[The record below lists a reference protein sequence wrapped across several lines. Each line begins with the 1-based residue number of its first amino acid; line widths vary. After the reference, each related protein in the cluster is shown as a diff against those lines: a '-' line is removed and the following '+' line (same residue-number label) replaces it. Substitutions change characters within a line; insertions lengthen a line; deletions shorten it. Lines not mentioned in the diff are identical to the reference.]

1 MHYIL
6 KNDQYHVAAQNPHT
20 AVPNTQ
26 NYVDIC
32 YAILYN
38 KLRKRKI
45 PHNKEA
51 SIMKKTNPAGW
62 RTAQKERVA
71 YGCYFLGQNM
81 IYTFP
86 FMFLT
91 TYLLMSGISPVKT
104 AGILVLLKV
113 WDAVNDALFGGLID
127 GIHFKKGKFI
137 PWLRISLPVILLAT
151 LALFNIPGSFSET
164 GKLIW
169 FAVAYLIWDTSYTLC
184 DVPIFGLITTMTDN
198 QEERTSLMTTGR
210 IYANI
215 GVIIAMICGYVLPTE
230 MVGMSFSAT
239 AIIIVVIALINMIFI
254 CVSGKEHS
262 LKAAQAEE
270 SFSLRRM
277 FSYLVHNKYLLVYY
291 LGMFL
296 YSGLNTAAAVLQF
309 ACFYLFNNAMI
320 ATLVGALSFAPAV
333 LISFIMP
340 KLLGRFDKYKLFMV
354 GVVSYAVLSLISY
367 FVGPVLVPQIVIF
380 VLRGVSIGIMSVL
393 QFMFTPD
400 CAEYGQYKTG
410 IEAKGITF
418 AVQTFTQKL
427 ISAVSSS
434 LGVAILGIFGWV
446 SVEAENFAQLQ
457 TLNVT
462 QTPQALSALWA
473 VFALIPA
480 IGGIASVVVWSFY
493 RLRSSDAA
501 LMAKYNNGEIT
512 KEECDQALSRKY

>member
-1 MHYIL
+1 
-6 KNDQYHVAAQNPHT
+6 
-20 AVPNTQ
+20 
-26 NYVDIC
+26 
-32 YAILYN
+32 
-38 KLRKRKI
+38 
-45 PHNKEA
+45 
-51 SIMKKTNPAGW
+51 MKKPNPPGW
-62 RTAQKERVA
+62 RTAKKERTA
-71 YGCYFLGQNM
+71 YGSYFLGQNM

-91 TYLLMSGISPVKT
+91 TYLLMSGISPIKT
-104 AGILVLLKV
+104 AGILALLKV

-127 GIHFKKGKFI
+127 GVRFKKGKFI
-137 PWLRISLPVILLAT
+137 PWLRISLPIILIAT
-151 LALFNIPGSFSET
+151 LALFHIPGSFSEN

-198 QEERTSLMTTGR
+198 QDERTSLMTTGR

-230 MVGMSFSAT
+230 MVGLSFSAT
-239 AIIIVVIALINMIFI
+239 SIIIVVLALVCMLFI
-254 CVSGKEHS
+254 CATGKEHTV
-262 LKAAQAEE
+262 KAAQTEE

-277 FSYLVHNKYLLVYY
+277 FSYLIHNKFLLIYY
-291 LGMFL
+291 LGMLL
-296 YSGLNTAAAVLQF
+296 YSGLNTAASVLQF
-309 ACFYLFNNAMI
+309 ACFYLFNSAMV

-333 LISFIMP
+333 VISFIMP
-340 KLLGRFDKYKLFMV
+340 KMLKRFDKYKLFMV
-354 GVVSYAVLSLISY
+354 GAVAYAVLSVIAY
-367 FVGPVLVPQIVIF
+367 FVGPILIPQIIII
-380 VLRGVSIGIMSVL
+380 VLRGVALGIMSVL

-427 ISAVSSS
+427 NSAISAA
-434 LGVAILGIFGWV
+434 LGVAVLGIFGWV

-457 TLNVT
+457 ALNVT
-462 QTPQALSALWA
+462 QTPQALDALWA

-480 IGGIASVVVWSFY
+480 IGGVAAVVVWSLY
-493 RLRSSDAA
+493 RLSSADAA

-512 KEECDQALSRKY
+512 KEECDRALSRKY

>member
-1 MHYIL
+1 
-6 KNDQYHVAAQNPHT
+6 
-20 AVPNTQ
+20 
-26 NYVDIC
+26 
-32 YAILYN
+32 
-38 KLRKRKI
+38 
-45 PHNKEA
+45 
-51 SIMKKTNPAGW
+51 MKKTNPTGW
-62 RTAQKERVA
+62 RTAKKERTA
-71 YGCYFLGQNM
+71 YGLYFLGQNM

-127 GIHFKKGKFI
+127 GIRFKKGKFI
-137 PWLRISLPVILLAT
+137 PWLRISLPVILLST
-151 LALFNIPGSFSET
+151 LALFHIPASFSEN

-184 DVPIFGLITTMTDN
+184 DVPIFGMITTMTDD

-210 IYANI
+210 IFANI
-215 GVIIAMICGYVLPTE
+215 GVIIAMILGYVLPTE
-230 MVGMSFSAT
+230 MVGVSFSVT
-239 AIIIVVIALINMIFI
+239 SIVIVVVALINMIFI
-254 CVSGKEHS
+254 CVTGKEHT
-262 LKAAQAEE
+262 LKAAQTEE

-277 FSYLVHNKYLLVYY
+277 FSYLCRNKYLLIFF
-291 LGMFL
+291 LGTLL
-296 YSGLNTAAAVLQF
+296 YSGLNTATAVLQF
-309 ACFYLFNNAMI
+309 TCFYLFNDAMI

-333 LISFIMP
+333 LISFLMP
-340 KLLGRFDKYKLFMV
+340 SLLKRYDKYKMFMV
-354 GVVSYAVLSLISY
+354 GAVSYAVLSLIAY
-367 FVGPVLVPQIVIF
+367 FVGPVLVPQIVIII
-380 VLRGVSIGIMSVL
+380 LRGISIGIMSVL

-427 ISAVSSS
+427 VSAISSS
-434 LGVAILGIFGWV
+434 LGVAVLGVFGWV
-446 SVEAENFAQLQ
+446 SVEAESFAQLQ
-457 TLNVT
+457 QLNVT
-462 QTPQALSALWA
+462 QTTQALNALWA

-480 IGGIASVVVWSFY
+480 IGGIAAAVVWGCYKLTSA
-493 RLRSSDAA
+493 DAA

-512 KEECDQALSRKY
+512 REECDKALSRKY

>member
-1 MHYIL
+1 
-6 KNDQYHVAAQNPHT
+6 
-20 AVPNTQ
+20 
-26 NYVDIC
+26 
-32 YAILYN
+32 
-38 KLRKRKI
+38 
-45 PHNKEA
+45 
-51 SIMKKTNPAGW
+51 MKKANPAGW
-62 RTAQKERVA
+62 RTAKKERTA
-71 YGCYFLGQNM
+71 YGLYFLGQNM

-91 TYLLMSGISPVKT
+91 TYLLMTGIPPVKT

-127 GIHFKKGKFI
+127 GVHFKKGKFI

-151 LALFNIPGSFSET
+151 LALFHIPGSFSEN

-239 AIIIVVIALINMIFI
+239 AIIIVIIALINMVFI

-262 LKAAQAEE
+262 LKAAQTEE
-270 SFSLRRM
+270 NFSLRRM

-354 GVVSYAVLSLISY
+354 GAVSYAVLSVVSY
-367 FVGPVLVPQIVIF
+367 FVGPVLIPQIVIF
-380 VLRGVSIGIMSVL
+380 VLRGVSLGIMSVL

-400 CAEYGQYKTG
+400 CAEYGRYMTG
-410 IEAKGITF
+410 IDAKGITF

-446 SVEAENFAQLQ
+446 SVEAENFAQLEA
-457 TLNVT
+457 LNVT
-462 QTPQALSALWA
+462 QTPQALNALWA

-480 IGGIASVVVWSFY
+480 IGGIAAVIVWSFY
-493 RLRSSDAA
+493 RLTSADAA
-501 LMAKYNNGEIT
+501 LMAKYNNGEST
-512 KEECDQALSRKY
+512 KEECDQSLSHKY

>member
-1 MHYIL
+1 
-6 KNDQYHVAAQNPHT
+6 
-20 AVPNTQ
+20 
-26 NYVDIC
+26 
-32 YAILYN
+32 
-38 KLRKRKI
+38 
-45 PHNKEA
+45 
-51 SIMKKTNPAGW
+51 MKKTDTTGW
-62 RTAQKERVA
+62 KTAKKERVA
-71 YGCYFLGQNM
+71 YGTYFLGQN
-81 IYTFP
+81 IVYTFP

-91 TYLLMSGISPVKT
+91 TYLLMSGIPPIKT

-113 WDAVNDALFGGLID
+113 WDAINDALFGGLID
-127 GIHFKKGKFI
+127 GVRFKKGKFL
-137 PWLRISLPVILLAT
+137 PWLRISLPVILLST
-151 LALFNIPGSFSET
+151 LALFHIPSSFTENA
-164 GKLIW
+164 KLIW

-184 DVPIFGLITTMTDN
+184 DVPIFGMITTMTDV

-210 IYANI
+210 IFANI

-230 MVGMSFSAT
+230 MVGLSFSAT
-239 AIIIVVIALINMIFI
+239 SIVIVAVALINMLWI
-254 CVSGKEHS
+254 CAAGKEHS
-262 LKAAQAEE
+262 LKAAQTEE

-277 FSYLVHNKYLLVYY
+277 FSYLVRNKYLLVYY

-296 YSGLNTAAAVLQF
+296 YSGLNTATAVLQF
-309 ACFYLFNNAMI
+309 TCFYLFNNAMI

-340 KLLGRFDKYKLFMV
+340 SLLKRFDKYRLFMV
-354 GVVSYAVLSLISY
+354 GAVSYAVLSLIAY
-367 FVGPVLVPQIVIF
+367 FVGPVLIPQIVII

-457 TLNVT
+457 ELNVT
-462 QTPQALSALWA
+462 QTPQALEALWS
-473 VFALIPA
+473 VFALVPA
-480 IGGIASVVVWSFY
+480 IGGIAAVIVWSCY

-501 LMAKYNNGEIT
+501 LMARYNNGEIT
-512 KEECDQALSRKY
+512 KEECDQALSHKY

>member
-1 MHYIL
+1 M
-6 KNDQYHVAAQNPHT
+6 KT
-20 AVPNTQ
+20 ANT
-26 NYVDIC
+26 V
-32 YAILYN
+32 
-38 KLRKRKI
+38 
-45 PHNKEA
+45 
-51 SIMKKTNPAGW
+51 GW
-62 RTAQKERVA
+62 RTAKKERTA
-71 YGCYFLGQNM
+71 YGLYFLGQNM
-81 IYTFP
+81 VYTFP

-127 GIHFKKGKFI
+127 GVRFKKGKFI
-137 PWLRISLPVILLAT
+137 PWLRISLPVILLST
-151 LALFNIPGSFSET
+151 LALFHIPSGFSEN

-184 DVPIFGLITTMTDN
+184 DVPIFGMITTMTDV

-210 IYANI
+210 IFANI

-239 AIIIVVIALINMIFI
+239 SIIIVVVALINMIYI
-254 CVSGKEHS
+254 CITGKEHS
-262 LKAAQAEE
+262 LKSAQTEE
-270 SFSLRRM
+270 SFTLRRM
-277 FSYLVHNKYLLVYY
+277 FSYLVHNKYLLIYY
-291 LGMFL
+291 LGMLL
-296 YSGLNTAAAVLQF
+296 YSGLNTATAVLQF
-309 ACFYLFNNAMI
+309 TCFYLFNNAMI

-333 LISFIMP
+333 LISFLMP
-340 KLLGRFDKYKLFMV
+340 SLLKRYDKYKMFMV
-354 GVVSYAVLSLISY
+354 GAVSYAVLSLIAY
-367 FVGPVLVPQIVIF
+367 FVGPVLVPQIVII

-427 ISAVSSS
+427 ISAISSS

-457 TLNVT
+457 ALNVT
-462 QTPQALSALWA
+462 QTPQALNALWS
-473 VFALIPA
+473 VFALVPA
-480 IGGIASVVVWSFY
+480 IGGILAVVVWFCYKLTSA
-493 RLRSSDAA
+493 DAA
-501 LMAKYNNGEIT
+501 LMARYNNGEIT
-512 KEECDQALSRKY
+512 KEECDKALSRKY

>member
-1 MHYIL
+1 
-6 KNDQYHVAAQNPHT
+6 
-20 AVPNTQ
+20 
-26 NYVDIC
+26 
-32 YAILYN
+32 
-38 KLRKRKI
+38 
-45 PHNKEA
+45 
-51 SIMKKTNPAGW
+51 MKKANPVGW
-62 RTAQKERVA
+62 RTAKNERVA
-71 YGCYFLGQNM
+71 YGTYFLGQNM

-151 LALFNIPGSFSET
+151 LALFHIPGSFSEN

-184 DVPIFGLITTMTDN
+184 DVPIFGLITTMTDV

-230 MVGMSFSAT
+230 MVGMSFSA
-239 AIIIVVIALINMIFI
+239 AAVIVVVLALINMIFI

-262 LKAAQAEE
+262 LKAAQTEE

-340 KLLGRFDKYKLFMV
+340 KLLERFDKY
-354 GVVSYAVLSLISY
+354 
-367 FVGPVLVPQIVIF
+367 
-380 VLRGVSIGIMSVL
+380 SIGILVGL
-393 QFMFTPD
+393 LLP
-400 CAEYGQYKTG
+400 A
-410 IEAKGITF
+410 
-418 AVQTFTQKL
+418 
-427 ISAVSSS
+427 
-434 LGVAILGIFGWV
+434 IFGLAYIEVMNLWYP
-446 SVEAENFAQLQ
+446 LQ
-457 TLNVT
+457 TL
-462 QTPQALSALWA
+462 QFQAGGVLSKLLLVC
-473 VFALIPA
+473 VFPDLALIFVFYTLDTWRLSKGLL
-480 IGGIASVVVWSFY
+480 IGALPYIIASIYVS
-493 RLRSSDAA
+493 
-501 LMAKYNNGEIT
+501 M
-512 KEECDQALSRKY
+512 

>member
-1 MHYIL
+1 
-6 KNDQYHVAAQNPHT
+6 
-20 AVPNTQ
+20 
-26 NYVDIC
+26 
-32 YAILYN
+32 
-38 KLRKRKI
+38 
-45 PHNKEA
+45 
-51 SIMKKTNPAGW
+51 MKKANPVGW
-62 RTAQKERVA
+62 RTAKKERAA
-71 YGCYFLGQNM
+71 YGSYFLGQNM

-91 TYLLMSGISPVKT
+91 TYLLMSGISAAKT
-104 AGILVLLKV
+104 AGILILLKV

-127 GIHFKKGKFI
+127 GIRFKKGKFI
-137 PWLRISLPVILLAT
+137 PWLRISLPVILIAT
-151 LALFNIPGSFSET
+151 LALFNIPGSFSEN

-184 DVPIFGLITTMTDN
+184 DVPIFGLITTMTDV

-210 IYANI
+210 IFANI
-215 GVIIAMICGYVLPTE
+215 GVIVAMICGYVLPTE
-230 MVGMSFSAT
+230 AVGMSFSAI
-239 AIIIVVIALINMIFI
+239 AVIIVVLALVNMIFI

-262 LKAAQAEE
+262 LKAAQSEE

-277 FSYLVHNKYLLVYY
+277 FSYLVHNKFLLVYF

-340 KLLGRFDKYKLFMV
+340 KLLKRFDKYKLFMV
-354 GVVSYAVLSLISY
+354 GAVSYAVLSLISY
-367 FVGPVLVPQIVIF
+367 FVGPLLTPQIVLF

-418 AVQTFTQKL
+418 AVQTFTQKI
-427 ISAVSSS
+427 ISAVSSA
-434 LGVAILGIFGWV
+434 LGVAILGLFGWV
-446 SVEAENFAQLQ
+446 TVKAESFAQLQ
-457 TLNVT
+457 ALNIA
-462 QTPQALSALWA
+462 QPPQALSALWA

-480 IGGIASVVVWSFY
+480 IGGIAAVVVWSFY
-493 RLRSSDAA
+493 RLKSEDVA

-512 KEECDQALSRKY
+512 REECDRALSCKY

>member
-1 MHYIL
+1 V
-6 KNDQYHVAAQNPHT
+6 KKPNPT
-20 AVPNTQ
+20 
-26 NYVDIC
+26 
-32 YAILYN
+32 
-38 KLRKRKI
+38 
-45 PHNKEA
+45 
-51 SIMKKTNPAGW
+51 GW
-62 RTAQKERVA
+62 RTAKKERTA

-127 GIHFKKGKFI
+127 GVRFKKGKFI
-137 PWLRISLPVILLAT
+137 PWLRISLPVILLST
-151 LALFNIPGSFSET
+151 LALFNIPESFSEN

-184 DVPIFGLITTMTDN
+184 DVPIFGMITTMTDV

-210 IYANI
+210 IFANI

-230 MVGMSFSAT
+230 MVGMSFSVT
-239 AIIIVVIALINMIFI
+239 AVIIVVIALINMLFI

-262 LKAAQAEE
+262 LKSAQTEE

-277 FSYLVHNKYLLVYY
+277 LSYLIHNKYLLIFY
-291 LGMFL
+291 LAMFL

-309 ACFYLFNNAMI
+309 TCFYLFNSAMI

-333 LISFIMP
+333 IISFIMP
-340 KLLGRFDKYKLFMV
+340 SLLKRYDKYKLFML
-354 GVVSYAVLSLISY
+354 GAVSYAVLSVIAY
-367 FVGPVLVPQIVIF
+367 FVGPILVPQIVII
-380 VLRGVSIGIMSVL
+380 VLRGVAIGIMSVL

-457 TLNVT
+457 ELNIT
-462 QTPQALSALWA
+462 QTPQALDALWA
-473 VFALIPA
+473 VFALVPA
-480 IGGIASVVVWSFY
+480 IGGIAAVIVWSCY
-493 RLRSSDAA
+493 RLKSSDAA
-501 LMAKYNNGEIT
+501 LMARYNNGEIT
-512 KEECDQALSRKY
+512 REECDKALSRKY

>member
-1 MHYIL
+1 V
-6 KNDQYHVAAQNPHT
+6 KT
-20 AVPNTQ
+20 ANT
-26 NYVDIC
+26 V
-32 YAILYN
+32 
-38 KLRKRKI
+38 
-45 PHNKEA
+45 
-51 SIMKKTNPAGW
+51 GW
-62 RTAQKERVA
+62 RTAKKERTA
-71 YGCYFLGQNM
+71 YGLYFLGQNM
-81 IYTFP
+81 VYTFP

-127 GIHFKKGKFI
+127 GVRFKKGKFI
-137 PWLRISLPVILLAT
+137 PWLRISLPVILLST
-151 LALFNIPGSFSET
+151 LALFHIPSGFSEN

-184 DVPIFGLITTMTDN
+184 DVPIFGMITTMTDV

-210 IYANI
+210 IFANI

-239 AIIIVVIALINMIFI
+239 SIIIVVVALINMIYI
-254 CVSGKEHS
+254 CIAGKEHS
-262 LKAAQAEE
+262 LKSAQTEE

-277 FSYLVHNKYLLVYY
+277 FSYLVHNKYLLIYY
-291 LGMFL
+291 LGMLL
-296 YSGLNTAAAVLQF
+296 YSGLNTATAVLQF
-309 ACFYLFNNAMI
+309 TCFYLFNNAMI

-333 LISFIMP
+333 LISFLMP
-340 KLLGRFDKYKLFMV
+340 SLLKRYDKYKMFMV
-354 GVVSYAVLSLISY
+354 GAVSYAVLSLIAY
-367 FVGPVLVPQIVIF
+367 FVGPVLVPQIVII

-427 ISAVSSS
+427 ISAISSS

-457 TLNVT
+457 ALNVT
-462 QTPQALSALWA
+462 QTPQALNALWS
-473 VFALIPA
+473 VFALVPA
-480 IGGIASVVVWSFY
+480 IGGILAVVVWFCYKLTSA
-493 RLRSSDAA
+493 DAA
-501 LMAKYNNGEIT
+501 LMARYNNGEIT
-512 KEECDQALSRKY
+512 KEECDKGLSRKY

>member
-1 MHYIL
+1 
-6 KNDQYHVAAQNPHT
+6 
-20 AVPNTQ
+20 
-26 NYVDIC
+26 
-32 YAILYN
+32 
-38 KLRKRKI
+38 
-45 PHNKEA
+45 
-51 SIMKKTNPAGW
+51 MKKTQPLGW
-62 RTAQKERVA
+62 RTAKNERVA
-71 YGCYFLGQNM
+71 YGAYFLGQNM

-127 GIHFKKGKFI
+127 GVRFKKGKFI
-137 PWLRISLPVILLAT
+137 PWLRISLPVILLST
-151 LALFNIPGSFSET
+151 LALFHIPGSFSEI

-169 FAVAYLIWDTSYTLC
+169 FAAAYLLWDTSYTLC
-184 DVPIFGLITTMTDN
+184 DVPIFGMITTMTDV

-210 IYANI
+210 IFANI

-230 MVGMSFSAT
+230 MVGLSFSVT
-239 AIIIVVIALINMIFI
+239 SIIIVLVALVNMLYI
-254 CVSGKEHS
+254 CVVGKEHS
-262 LKAAQAEE
+262 LKAAKTEE
-270 SFSLRRM
+270 SFSLHRM

-296 YSGLNTAAAVLQF
+296 YSGLNTATAVLQF
-309 ACFYLFNNAMI
+309 TCFYLFDNAMI

-333 LISFIMP
+333 VISFVMP
-340 KLLGRFDKYKLFMV
+340 SLLKRFDKYKLFMV
-354 GVVSYAVLSLISY
+354 GAVSYAVLSVIAY
-367 FVGPVLVPQIVIF
+367 FVGPVLIPQIVII

-410 IEAKGITF
+410 IDAKGITF

-446 SVEAENFAQLQ
+446 SVEAENFAQLEA
-457 TLNVT
+457 LNVT
-462 QTPQALSALWA
+462 QPPQALNALWS
-473 VFALIPA
+473 VFALVPA
-480 IGGIASVVVWSFY
+480 IGGIAAVIVWSFY
-493 RLRSSDAA
+493 RLTSADAA
-501 LMAKYNNGEIT
+501 VMAKYNNGEIT
-512 KEECDQALSRKY
+512 REECDKALSHKY

>member
-1 MHYIL
+1 
-6 KNDQYHVAAQNPHT
+6 
-20 AVPNTQ
+20 
-26 NYVDIC
+26 
-32 YAILYN
+32 
-38 KLRKRKI
+38 
-45 PHNKEA
+45 
-51 SIMKKTNPAGW
+51 MKKVNPAGW
-62 RTAQKERVA
+62 RTAKKERVA
-71 YGCYFLGQNM
+71 YGSYFLGQNM

-91 TYLLMSGISPVKT
+91 TYLLMSGISPAKT
-104 AGILVLLKV
+104 AGILILLKV

-127 GIHFKKGKFI
+127 GIRFKKGKFI
-137 PWLRISLPVILLAT
+137 PWLRISLPIILIST
-151 LALFNIPGSFSET
+151 LALFNIPASFSEN

-184 DVPIFGLITTMTDN
+184 DVPIFGLITTMTDV

-210 IYANI
+210 IFANI

-230 MVGMSFSAT
+230 TLGISFSAT
-239 AIIIVVIALINMIFI
+239 AVIIVVLALVNMIFI

-262 LKAAQAEE
+262 IKSAQSEE

-277 FSYLVHNKYLLVYY
+277 FSYLIHNKFLLVYF

-340 KLLGRFDKYKLFMV
+340 KLLKSFDKYKLFMV
-354 GVVSYAVLSLISY
+354 GAVSYAALSLISY
-367 FVGPVLVPQIVIF
+367 FVGPVLVPQIVLF

-418 AVQTFTQKL
+418 AVQTFTQKI
-427 ISAVSSS
+427 ISAVSSA
-434 LGVAILGIFGWV
+434 LGVAILGLFGWV
-446 SVEAENFAQLQ
+446 TVEAESFAEL
-457 TLNVT
+457 
-462 QTPQALSALWA
+462 QALNIAQPPEALGALWA

-480 IGGIASVVVWSFY
+480 IGGIAAVVVWSFY
-493 RLRSSDAA
+493 RLKSGDVA

-512 KEECDQALSRKY
+512 KEECDSALSRKY